1 MKLTLLQCGIVAK
14 AGAVSLAGLF
24 MMDMAVPQSN
34 APTALDRD
42 ALTVQ
47 LQNMD
52 LTETQTQTVD
62 AMRFEFMVD
71 ADLNDDGFLDRTEL
85 DAALTTRFSR
95 IDRNGNGSISAD
107 DAPRYA
113 GRDRFVK
120 RVGVLIEARDK
131 NDDDHLTYDEFAA
144 DAISGFEDI
153 DGDQDGRIDLE
164 QVRATLQQTK
174 PRVL

>member
-1 MKLTLLQCGIVAK
+1 MNRTLLQCGIVAK
-14 AGAVSLAGLF
+14 AGAVSIAGLF
-24 MMDMAVPQSN
+24 TMELALPQSN
-34 APTALDRD
+34 APSAFDRD

-47 LQNMD
+47 LQNME
-52 LTETQTQTVD
+52 LSETQTQTVD

-71 ADLNDDGFLDRTEL
+71 ADLNDDGFLDRAEL
-85 DAALTTRFSR
+85 ETALTTRFAR

-107 DAPRYA
+107 DAPRFA

-120 RVGVLIEARDK
+120 RVGVLIEARDT

-144 DAISGFEDI
+144 DAISGFEET

-164 QVRATLQQTK
+164 QVRATLQQTTR
-174 PRVL
+174 RVL